1 VSPDEPPVPERELH
15 TLDQSNP
22 ASQRLPAR
30 FSIEVIDGADKG
42 RRFTIDP
49 LMTGPVLVGQSASC
63 AIRLS
68 DRSVSRRH
76 LSLDI
81 VGSELR
87 MTDLESTN
95 GTLVNDIDALEVWL
109 HGGERIR
116 VGSTTMLIERDA
128 SPHWVRPKVLRFG
141 RIVGGSP
148 AMLPVHAA
156 CADLVL
162 RPDPVLVEGEPGTG
176 KELVAEVLHELGSR
190 AAGPYVTFDRSAHD
204 DPAAALV
211 DALEEARGGTLLIR
225 AVAELGAAEQ
235 AVLLPWL
242 TAWRSAP
249 SSDRARGERF
259 DVRLITTSTISID
272 TEVEAGRFG
281 ADTAE
286 AIATA
291 RIALP
296 PLRRREGDIAELAK
310 HFYAMF
316 DGPAG
321 GLPDDAIG
329 RFEGRSYPR
338 NVRDLKHAVASF
350 VARTAGP
357 GNEGAAKNLDELV
370 SIELPFSRAR
380 ELIVERFEQL
390 YVEKMLSKHGG
401 NVSRA
406 AQASGIARR
415 YFQIV
420 KSRYKPAAPPVT
432 ATDE

>member
-1 VSPDEPPVPERELH
+1 
-15 TLDQSNP
+15 
-22 ASQRLPAR
+22 
-30 FSIEVIDGADKG
+30 
-42 RRFTIDP
+42 
-49 LMTGPVLVGQSASC
+49 
-63 AIRLS
+63 
-68 DRSVSRRH
+68 
-76 LSLDI
+76 
-81 VGSELR
+81 

-116 VGSTTMLIERDA
+116 VGSTTLRIERDA

-141 RIVGGSP
+141 RIVGASP
-148 AMLPVHAA
+148 AMVPVHAS

-162 RPDPVLVEGEPGTG
+162 RQDPVLVEGEPGTG

-190 AAGPYVTFDRSAHD
+190 AAGPFVTFDRSSAE
-204 DPAAALV
+204 DPAAALG

-225 AVAELGAAEQ
+225 AVTEIGPAEQ
-235 AVLLPWL
+235 AVLLAWL

-249 SSDRARGERF
+249 SSDRARGERY
-259 DVRLITTSTISID
+259 DVRLITTSTTSID

-296 PLRRREGDIAELAK
+296 PLRRREGDVAELAK

-316 DGPAG
+316 DGPPG
-321 GLPDDAIG
+321 GLSDEAIG
-329 RFEGRSYPR
+329 RLENRSYPR
-338 NVRDLKHAVASF
+338 NVRDLKHAVASL
-350 VARTAGP
+350 VARTAAPPSDGSP
-357 GNEGAAKNLDELV
+357 RNLDELV

-380 ELIVERFEQL
+380 ELVVERFEQL

-420 KSRYKPAAPPVT
+420 KSRYKPAAPPAP
-432 ATDE
+432 ATPPTSNDR